1 MLQLPRE
8 ALDRKNAALRQAM
21 GPVLA
26 EALAARDVVEVIVN
40 ADGQIWIDRIGSGR
54 APSGA
59 RLEPADAERVLRLVA
74 DHAGEVVTRDQPLIA
89 GVLPETGERFQGVFM
104 PVAGAPSFVI
114 RKRPELIFELSDY
127 VTDGNMTPQQAELLR
142 VSAAR
147 RDNILV
153 AGGTGSGK
161 TTLANA
167 ILAEP
172 AFSNDR
178 VILVE
183 DTPELQ
189 CSALD
194 QLALLTRRADPP
206 VTIADLVRAAMRL
219 RPDRIVVGEVRD
231 GAALDMLKAWNTGH
245 PGGLATLHANSALE
259 ALSRLE
265 DLAGEV
271 AVTVPS
277 RAIGQAI
284 DVIVFMRRRP
294 GGPVVEEILRVDGF
308 ADGAYRTS
316 RLDGA
321 ALEAR

>member
-40 ADGQIWIDRIGSGR
+40 ADGNIWIDRIGSGR
-54 APSGA
+54 TQSGA
-59 RLEPADAERVLRLVA
+59 RMEPADAERVLRLVA

-104 PVAGAPSFVI
+104 PVAAAPSFVI
-114 RKRPELIFELSDY
+114 RKRPEMIFELADY
-127 VTDGNMTPQQAELLR
+127 VADGSMSAQQATLLR
-142 VSAAR
+142 EAAAR

-172 AFSNDR
+172 AFSGDR
-178 VILVE
+178 VILAE

-194 QLALLTRRADPP
+194 QLALLTRKANPP
-206 VTIADLVRAAMRL
+206 VTMADLVRAALRL

-245 PGGLATLHANSALE
+245 PGGLSTIHANSAAE
-259 ALSRLE
+259 ALDRLE
-265 DLAGEV
+265 DLIAEV
-271 AVTVPS
+271 TS
-277 RAIGQAI
+277 RAPHRMIRHAV
-284 DVIVFMRRRP
+284 DLIVQIERTARGRS
-294 GGPVVEEILRVDGF
+294 VTEIMKP
-308 ADGAYRTS
+308 A
-316 RLDGA
+316 
-321 ALEAR
+321 

>member
-1 MLQLPRE
+1 MLQRAQE
-8 ALDRKNAALRQAM
+8 TLDRKNAALRQAM

-40 ADGQIWIDRIGSGR
+40 ADGRIWIDRIGSGR

-59 RLEPADAERVLRLVA
+59 RMEPADAERILRLVA

-89 GVLPETGERFQGVFM
+89 GVMPETGERFQGVFM
-104 PVAGAPSFVI
+104 PVAAAPSFVI

-127 VTDGNMTPQQAELLR
+127 VAEGSMTAQQAELLR
-142 VSAAR
+142 AAATR

-172 AFSNDR
+172 AFSDDR
-178 VILVE
+178 VILAE

-189 CSALD
+189 CSAAD
-194 QLALLTRRADPP
+194 QLALLTRKADPP
-206 VTIADLVRAAMRL
+206 VTMADLVRAALRL

-259 ALSRLE
+259 ALARLE
-265 DLAGEV
+265 DLVGEV
-271 AVTVPS
+271 AVNVPS

-294 GGPVVEEILRVDGF
+294 GGRVVEEVLRVEGF
-308 ADGAYRTS
+308 AEGRYRTHRMDDPS
-316 RLDGA
+316 I
-321 ALEAR
+321 